1 MLTRAFL
8 VERNDQVTMK
18 LLQMAYP
25 IALVGVGSYYLGKV
39 GSQFRTRLVQN
50 IREDNYLIGRTL
62 HNLDQ

>member
-1 MLTRAFL
+1 
-8 VERNDQVTMK
+8 MK

-25 IALVGVGSYYLGKV
+25 IALVGIGGYYLGKV
-39 GSQFRTRLVQN
+39 GSRIRTRLVQN

>member
-1 MLTRAFL
+1 
-8 VERNDQVTMK
+8 MK

-25 IALVGVGSYYLGKV
+25 IALIGIGGYYLSKI
-39 GSQFRTRLVQN
+39 GSRIRTRLVQN